1 MSAMTSFSVATDAP
15 LGPIRKTYDGI
26 AGMDLD
32 PAARKAIFH
41 DNAARLLR
49 L

>member
-1 MSAMTSFSVATDAP
+1 MWCSPATAPP

-26 AGMDLD
+26 ASMDLD
-32 PAARKAIFH
+32 KATRDAIFH
-41 DNAARLLR
+41 GNAARLLR